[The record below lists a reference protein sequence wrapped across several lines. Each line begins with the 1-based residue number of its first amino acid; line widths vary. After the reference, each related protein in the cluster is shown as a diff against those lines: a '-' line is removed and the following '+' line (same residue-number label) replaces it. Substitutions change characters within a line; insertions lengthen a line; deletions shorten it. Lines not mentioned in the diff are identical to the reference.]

1 MHSVSAID
9 VLFQPVEGVC
19 GSPGAALAAMDA
31 AGIAVAFVAPCVK
44 LTCERQWACV
54 DTRLEDVARYLGASI
69 RFAGLCGFN
78 PFDAAESLREMHAA
92 RAMGFRGV
100 FVQLGS
106 FGLPLGDERY
116 YPLFATASE
125 LQVPAVVQ
133 CSDSET
139 AKERVLRRIGRD
151 FPELSL
157 AIAPE
162 AGLARS
168 GWVELVDVAGEFDGL
183 SFILDA
189 AKLRPLAVEHGDLI
203 SDERFIER
211 CMWGSSGAAL
221 SAALSE
227 MTTLPIPPA
236 TLSAILRTNALR
248 FFATEPPSRH
258 ARSLDASITTAER

>member
-1 MHSVSAID
+1 MHPVAAID
-9 VLFQPVEGVC
+9 VLFQPAEGVC
-19 GSPGAALAAMDA
+19 ASPETALAAMDA

-100 FVQLGS
+100 FVQLAS

-133 CSDSET
+133 CSAVET
-139 AKERVLRRIGRD
+139 AEERVLEKIGRD
-151 FPELSL
+151 FSELSL
-157 AIAPE
+157 AVAPE
-162 AGLARS
+162 AGRS
-168 GWVELVDVAGEFDGL
+168 KSAWAELVEVAGEFDGL
-183 SFILDA
+183 SFVLDTA
-189 AKLRPLAVEHGDLI
+189 AWRSITAGQSDLLA
-203 SDERFIER
+203 DERFIER

-221 SAALSE
+221 AATRSE
-227 MTTLPIPPA
+227 MSALPIPPA
-236 TLSAILRTNALR
+236 ALSAFFRTNALR
-248 FFATEPPSRH
+248 FFATQPPGRRPQ
-258 ARSLDASITTAER
+258 ALDRSITTAER

>member
-1 MHSVSAID
+1 MHPASAID
-9 VLFQPVEGVC
+9 VLFQPAEGVC
-19 GSPGAALAAMDA
+19 ASPESALAAMDA

-133 CSDSET
+133 CSNSEM
-139 AKERVLRRIGRD
+139 AEESVLRKIGRD

-157 AIAPE
+157 AVAPGT
-162 AGLARS
+162 GLSKS
-168 GWVELVDVAGEFDGL
+168 GWAELLDVAADFGGL
-183 SFILDA
+183 SFVLGA
-189 AKLRPLAVEHGDLI
+189 AILRPLTFEHADLV
-203 SDERFIER
+203 SDERFSGR
-211 CMWGSSGAAL
+211 CMWGSSGATLA
-221 SAALSE
+221 STLSE
-227 MTTLPIPPA
+227 MTTLPIPSTA
-236 TLSAILRTNALR
+236 LSAILRTNALR
-248 FFATEPPSRH
+248 FFATEPPR
-258 ARSLDASITTAER
+258 ARSVDISITAAER